1 MAFHQV
7 GSFFQMYRMLGWKCG
22 RKTAGKIFRKMNNR
36 RYLRC
41 PVPFLSNWM
50 RTGKGRKKER
60 EKRKE
65 RVGPGNRGRLKEGFK
80 LPASLWGGGLFPV
93 SLLWK
98 SQFWSVAIFF
108 FFFRIYFLWFLW
120 FYQCKLLQCYANQWS
135 CADLHDKKITPSYLA
150 LRLK

>member
-22 RKTAGKIFRKMNNR
+22 RKTAGKIFHKMNNR
-36 RYLRC
+36 RYLHC

-93 SLLWK
+93 SLLWE

-108 FFFRIYFLWFLW
+108 SSFGFIFSDFYGSISVNCCSVMRISGAVLICMTRSHLPTWHW
-120 FYQCKLLQCYANQWS
+120 G
-135 CADLHDKKITPSYLA
+135 
-150 LRLK
+150 